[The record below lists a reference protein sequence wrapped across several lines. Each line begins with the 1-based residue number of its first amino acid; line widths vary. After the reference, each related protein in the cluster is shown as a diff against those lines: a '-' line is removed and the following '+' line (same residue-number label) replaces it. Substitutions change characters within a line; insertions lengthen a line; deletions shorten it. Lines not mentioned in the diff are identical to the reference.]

1 MKSKFILYLALV
13 LSGGSFVFADAA
25 WSNLNAVQ
33 PQPKRS
39 FHALEFD
46 SIHMMDQQIGWAQ
59 NARAVLLTNDWIF
72 IDKAIWRTTD
82 GGKSW
87 TQVLSASPA
96 ETGNISAFFRDSRT
110 AWVAVTDESTNVA
123 IYRTSNGGVSW
134 SRSQL
139 CQSQMI
145 QDSCLSFVG
154 TDQGWLMLIPDHGM
168 NSSPGYLY
176 RTGDGGAHWQ
186 RVNSTE
192 TSSHAWIWEEAT
204 LPEFG
209 EPHSYLVCG
218 GAIAFRN
225 DSTGWVRGSLAST
238 TPSFLLITRDSG
250 LTWQVQRLS
259 LPASLQRGRMEAVG
273 LPRFFQPDRKEG
285 ILPAEYHPTNSEA
298 TSFGTVIYRTHDGGW
313 SWQPTTPVKFSGVWS
328 FIAARKGWIWSSEP
342 HNTTSTAPVKGTL
355 FRTADA
361 GDSWKP
367 AGTGK
372 ALEQYLAHGEDIV
385 QLDFVDGESGWA
397 IARDAHNLTQLLH
410 TPDGGE
416 TWSAIQTKVQP

>member
-59 NARAVLLTNDWIF
+59 NARAVFLTNDWIF
-72 IDKAIWRTTD
+72 NDKAIWRTTD
-82 GGKSW
+82 GGESW

-154 TDQGWLMLIPDHGM
+154 TD
-168 NSSPGYLY
+168 
-176 RTGDGGAHWQ
+176 
-186 RVNSTE
+186 
-192 TSSHAWIWEEAT
+192 
-204 LPEFG
+204 
-209 EPHSYLVCG
+209 
-218 GAIAFRN
+218 
-225 DSTGWVRGSLAST
+225 
-238 TPSFLLITRDSG
+238 
-250 LTWQVQRLS
+250 
-259 LPASLQRGRMEAVG
+259 
-273 LPRFFQPDRKEG
+273 K
-285 ILPAEYHPTNSEA
+285 
-298 TSFGTVIYRTHDGGW
+298 
-313 SWQPTTPVKFSGVWS
+313 
-328 FIAARKGWIWSSEP
+328 
-342 HNTTSTAPVKGTL
+342 
-355 FRTADA
+355 A
-361 GDSWKP
+361 G
-367 AGTGK
+367 
-372 ALEQYLAHGEDIV
+372 
-385 QLDFVDGESGWA
+385 
-397 IARDAHNLTQLLH
+397 
-410 TPDGGE
+410 
-416 TWSAIQTKVQP
+416 